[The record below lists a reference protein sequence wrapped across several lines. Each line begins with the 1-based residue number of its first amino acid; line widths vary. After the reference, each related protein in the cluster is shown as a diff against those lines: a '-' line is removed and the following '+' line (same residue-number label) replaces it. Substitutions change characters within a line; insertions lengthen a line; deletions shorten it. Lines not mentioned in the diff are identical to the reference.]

1 MTPLDIACIAMLIV
15 ITVTQVVLV
24 ARFATICG
32 RQAERPDGSVP
43 QPGDEGKACLTP
55 ARIVLCLR
63 GSDPFLGDTLRA
75 AAVQDH
81 PDYELR
87 VIVDSECDPAWQ
99 QTREALAKVEP
110 RCRLI
115 IEPLEGRPTTA
126 SLKCASLLQGLDDA
140 EASTAMVALLDAD
153 VVPSKAWLR
162 TLAETLADDHRC
174 GVATGNR
181 WYAPPDASPGS
192 WTRAGWNAGALV
204 QMVCFGIPWGGT
216 LAFRSDLL
224 EAAGLRAKW
233 SASFCE
239 DTLLPQA
246 LRGIGRKVTFVPSLI
261 AVNREHVRLPALFEW
276 VARQLLTARL
286 YHPAWPT
293 VAVFG
298 LSAPITVLATAAASM
313 SAATRG
319 DLATLGWLLGALFV
333 FLISLPTLFI
343 WIRAIVHRSVGAR
356 PRRMPLSLLLWGVL
370 SAQCLYAAALLK
382 AMAMRS
388 AQWRGVTYAI
398 EGPWRI
404 RLVRDAAHLKT
415 PPRPAPLHSI

>member
-1 MTPLDIACIAMLIV
+1 MTSLDIACTTMLIL

-24 ARFATICG
+24 VRFARICG
-32 RQAERPDGSVP
+32 RETERPEGSTP
-43 QPGDEGKACLTP
+43 QPGDQGKACLTP

-63 GSDPFLGDTLRA
+63 GSDPFLSDTLRA

-87 VIVDSECDPAWQ
+87 VIVDSERDPAWQ
-99 QTREALAKVEP
+99 QTRDALADVAA

-140 EASTAMVALLDAD
+140 ETSTAMVALLDAD

-162 TLAETLADDHRC
+162 TLAETLAEDQC

-181 WYAPPDASPGS
+181 WYAPPDDSPGS

-233 SASFCE
+233 STSFCE

-246 LRGIGRKVTFVPSLI
+246 LRGLGRKVRFVPSLI
-261 AVNREHVRLPALFEW
+261 AVNREHVSLPALFEW

-293 VAVFG
+293 VALFG
-298 LSAPITVLATAAASM
+298 LSAPVAILATAVAVMLAA
-313 SAATRG
+313 ARG
-319 DLATLGWLLGALFV
+319 DLPTLGWLLAALGG

-343 WIRAIVHRSVGAR
+343 WIGAIVHQSVGAS
-356 PRRMPLSLLLWGVL
+356 PRRMPLSSVLWGVL

-388 AQWRGVTYAI
+388 AQWRGVTYSI

-404 RLVRDAAHLKT
+404 RLVRDSAHLKT
-415 PPRPAPLHSI
+415 ASPAASLHSI